1 MQTLCL
7 RPGAGALQRRH
18 DGAVEAR
25 LNRAM
30 TRSVLI
36 LQFMEND
43 APAYLG
49 TWLDAHGITSDLRLS
64 AAGAGFP
71 DRIDG
76 YAALAVLGGAMSA
89 NDDLP
94 FIHSA
99 RRLIEQAMQR
109 NVPVIGHCLGGQL
122 MARALGAPVTASPK
136 PEVGWHQMDCTG
148 SPVTREWFGPA
159 ATHRVF
165 HWHYEAF
172 EVPAGAQSLASSAQ
186 CPHQAFALDRHLAM
200 QFHVEV
206 DAAKVDL
213 WLDSHDPQYEQ
224 AQHGF
229 DSVHPAGRVRHDTEQ
244 CLGLQQQL
252 ADRIYF
258 RWATLAGLISQ

>member
-1 MQTLCL
+1 M
-7 RPGAGALQRRH
+7 R
-18 DGAVEAR
+18 V
-25 LNRAM
+25 
-30 TRSVLI
+30 
-36 LQFMEND
+36 
-43 APAYLG
+43 
-49 TWLDAHGITSDLRLS
+49 
-64 AAGAGFP
+64 AAGAAIDEDGNDIRLDESAVVELEGYRP
-71 DRIDG
+71 HDRVHIC
-76 YAALAVLGGAMSA
+76 
-89 NDDLP
+89 
-94 FIHSA
+94 
-99 RRLIEQAMQR
+99 LI
-109 NVPVIGHCLGGQL
+109 
-122 MARALGAPVTASPK
+122 
-136 PEVGWHQMDCTG
+136 
-148 SPVTREWFGPA
+148 
-159 ATHRVF
+159 
-165 HWHYEAF
+165 YE

-252 ADRIYF
+252 ADRIYL